1 MADPRRNDDLD
12 LIVKENETGL
22 NMFKVS
28 ATLIRL
34 HVFPTLCTRVFII
47 FITDLTDRTRKVVFV
62 YLYLSG
68 VNGRGS

>member
-1 MADPRRNDDLD
+1 MSDPKKKDDLD
-12 LIVKENETGL
+12 LIVKENETGI
-22 NMFKVS
+22 NRFQVS

-47 FITDLTDRTRKVVFV
+47 FITDLTDWTGKVVV
-62 YLYLSG
+62 YFYLSG